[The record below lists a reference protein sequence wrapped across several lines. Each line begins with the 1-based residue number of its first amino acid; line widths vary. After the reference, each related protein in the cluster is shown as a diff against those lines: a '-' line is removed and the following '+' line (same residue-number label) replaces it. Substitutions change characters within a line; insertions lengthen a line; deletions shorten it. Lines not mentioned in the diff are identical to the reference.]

1 MTYFIIIVF
10 FIPIIFMPMQ
20 TKFEDVRE
28 RFKVLLMQDHNMLLL
43 AAVIGFLAGVAS
55 TLFRRLIEFFGV
67 IFSADS
73 LTVIGITGSSIPFLL
88 PLMPMIGGIITGVIC
103 HFFPDAVK
111 ENGVHRVMHAVAMKA
126 GKIRKRTLLTCS
138 TTSALTIGSGGSAGR
153 EGPTVQ
159 IGSAVGSALGNL
171 FHLSHERIQV
181 LVGCGAAAGIAAS
194 FNAPLAGVLFALEII
209 LSNFTI
215 HTFSP
220 IVVASVIGT
229 ATGRAMEGN
238 EITFNVPVHELVS
251 YSEIIFYLFLGLLCG
266 VVSKFFTYSYF
277 KACDIFDKKV
287 HLPKPLKPALGGLIV
302 GFISI
307 SFPAILGNGYDFMEK
322 ALNGELFWGL
332 AFALIFL
339 KIISTSATLGSGGL
353 GGVFAPSLFIGA
365 MLGSTYGTLVH
376 AINPSFTASPETY
389 ALVGMGAVAGAVMQ
403 APLTNILML
412 FELTNDYTIILPIM
426 ITCIVSAYTF
436 RAFDKNSI
444 YIQKLLKEGINIKYG
459 REVSIL
465 NSIKVNDVLSKDV
478 TTIPEGMPFRKILE
492 TISYS
497 KNFYFPVVDSQGEMS
512 GILSFHMIREMIFEE
527 ELGDLIVAND
537 LKVKSVMTLTPEN
550 NLNQAMEMF
559 AKLDVEQLPV
569 VHRDDLKRVIGM
581 VNRGEVVAAYNREVL
596 VSGFDR

>member
-1 MTYFIIIVF
+1 
-10 FIPIIFMPMQ
+10 MPMQ
-20 TKFEDVRE
+20 TMLENLRE
-28 RFKVLLMQDHNMLLL
+28 RIKNLLTQDHNLLLL
-43 AAVIGFLAGVAS
+43 AAVIGFLAGLAS
-55 TLFRRLIEFFGV
+55 TLFRRLIEFFGD
-67 IFSADS
+67 IFSADG
-73 LTVIGITGSSIPFLL
+73 LEVIGITGSVVPLLL
-88 PLMPMIGGIITGVIC
+88 PLMPMIGGIITGIIC

-171 FHLSHERIQV
+171 FHLSHERVQV

-209 LSNFTI
+209 LTDFTI

-238 EITFNVPVHELVS
+238 EITFHVPVHELVS
-251 YSEIIFYLFLGLLCG
+251 YSEIVFYLFLGLLCG
-266 VVSKFFTYSYF
+266 VVSRLFTFSYF
-277 KACDIFDKKV
+277 KAFEVFDKKV

-302 GFISI
+302 GLISI
-307 SFPAILGNGYDFMEK
+307 AFPAILGNGYEFMEK

-332 AFALIFL
+332 AFGLIFL
-339 KIISTSATLGSGGL
+339 KIISTATTLGSGGL

-365 MLGSTYGTLVH
+365 MLGSTYGALVH
-376 AINPSFTASPETY
+376 GINPGLTASPETY

-436 RAFDKNSI
+436 RAFDINSI
-444 YIQKLLKEGINIKYG
+444 YIQKLLKEGINIKHG

-465 NSIKVNDVLSKDV
+465 NSIKVNDVLSKDI

-492 TISYS
+492 TVSYS
-497 KNFYFPVVDSQGEMS
+497 KNFYFPVVNSEGEMS
-512 GILSFHMIREMIFEE
+512 GLLSFHMIREMIFEDD
-527 ELGDLIVAND
+527 LGDLIVAND
-537 LKVKSVMTLTPEN
+537 LKVTSVMTLTPGN

-569 VHRDDLKRVIGM
+569 VRSDDPKRVIGM

-596 VSGFDR
+596 VSGFDK

>member
-266 VVSKFFTYSYF
+266 VVSKLFTYSYF
-277 KACDIFDKKV
+277 KAHDIFDKKV
-287 HLPKPLKPALGGLIV
+287 RLPKPLKPALGGLIV

-569 VHRDDLKRVIGM
+569 VRRDDLKRVIGM

>member
-1 MTYFIIIVF
+1 
-10 FIPIIFMPMQ
+10 MPMQ
-20 TKFEDVRE
+20 SIFENLRE
-28 RFKVLLMQDHNMLLL
+28 KIKILLMQDHNMLLL
-43 AAVIGFLAGVAS
+43 AAVIGFLAGLAS
-55 TLFRRLIEFFGV
+55 TLFRRLIEFFGDV
-67 IFSADS
+67 FSADG

-88 PLMPMIGGIITGVIC
+88 PLLPMVGGIITGIIC

-171 FHLSHERIQV
+171 FHLSHERVQV

-209 LSNFTI
+209 LTNFTI

-238 EITFNVPVHELVS
+238 EITFSVPVHELVS
-251 YSEIIFYLFLGLLCG
+251 YSEIVFYLFLGILCG
-266 VVSKFFTYSYF
+266 VISKLFTFTFF
-277 KACDIFDKKV
+277 KANDIFDKMV
-287 HLPKPLKPALGGLIV
+287 YLPVPLKPALGGLIV

-307 SFPAILGNGYDFMEK
+307 SFPAVLGNGYGFMEK

-332 AFALIFL
+332 AFVLIFL

-365 MLGSTYGTLVH
+365 MLGSAYATLVH
-376 AINPSFTASPETY
+376 AINPNFTASPETY

-465 NSIKVNDVLSKDV
+465 NSIKVSDVLSGDV

-497 KNFYFPVVDSQGEMS
+497 KNFYFPVVDGQGEMS

-569 VHRDDLKRVIGM
+569 VGRDDLKRVIGM

-596 VSGFDR
+596 VSGFDK

>member
-1 MTYFIIIVF
+1 
-10 FIPIIFMPMQ
+10 MPMQ
-20 TKFEDVRE
+20 TIKENIRE
-28 RFKVLLMQDHNMLLL
+28 KIKVLLMQDHNMLLL
-43 AAVIGFLAGVAS
+43 AAVIGFLAGLAS
-55 TLFRRLIEFFGV
+55 TLFRRLIEFFGDV
-67 IFSADS
+67 FSADG
-73 LTVIGITGSSIPFLL
+73 LTIIGITGSSVPFLL
-88 PLMPMIGGIITGVIC
+88 PLMPMIGGIITGIIC

-171 FHLSHERIQV
+171 FHLSHERVQV

-209 LSNFTI
+209 LTNFTI

-238 EITFNVPVHELVS
+238 EITFSVPVHELVS

-266 VVSKFFTYSYF
+266 VISKLFTFTYF
-277 KACDIFDKKV
+277 KASDIFETKIP
-287 HLPKPLKPALGGLIV
+287 LPTPLKPALGGLIV

-307 SFPAILGNGYDFMEK
+307 SFPAVLGNGYDFMEK

-332 AFALIFL
+332 AFVLIFL

-365 MLGSTYGTLVH
+365 MLGSAYGTLVH
-376 AINPSFTASPETY
+376 GINPSFTASPETY

-497 KNFYFPVVDSQGEMS
+497 KNFYFPVVDGQGEMS

-537 LKVKSVMTLTPEN
+537 LKVKPVMTLTPEN

-569 VHRDDLKRVIGM
+569 VGRDDLKRVIGM

-596 VSGFDR
+596 VSGFDK

>member
-1 MTYFIIIVF
+1 
-10 FIPIIFMPMQ
+10 MPMQ
-20 TKFEDVRE
+20 TIKENIRE
-28 RFKVLLMQDHNMLLL
+28 KIKVLLMQDHNMLLL
-43 AAVIGFLAGVAS
+43 AAVIGFLAGLAS
-55 TLFRRLIEFFGV
+55 TLFRRLIEFFGDV
-67 IFSADS
+67 FSADG

-88 PLMPMIGGIITGVIC
+88 PLMPMIGGIITGIIC

-171 FHLSHERIQV
+171 FHLSHERVQV

-209 LSNFTI
+209 LTNFTI

-238 EITFNVPVHELVS
+238 EITFSVPVHELVS

-266 VVSKFFTYSYF
+266 VISKLFTFTYF
-277 KACDIFDKKV
+277 KASDIFEKKIP
-287 HLPKPLKPALGGLIV
+287 LPTPLKPALGGLIV

-307 SFPAILGNGYDFMEK
+307 SFPAVLGNGYDFMEK

-332 AFALIFL
+332 AFVLIFL

-365 MLGSTYGTLVH
+365 MLGSAYGTLVH
-376 AINPSFTASPETY
+376 GINPSFTASPETY

-497 KNFYFPVVDSQGEMS
+497 KNFYFPVVDGQGEMS

-537 LKVKSVMTLTPEN
+537 LKVKPVMTLTPEN

-569 VHRDDLKRVIGM
+569 VGRDDLKRVIGM

-596 VSGFDR
+596 VSGFDK